1 MARISGNGSY
11 DTLEINDERLRK
23 MLNDLSQKEL
33 EKVGKTGVRK
43 ILLFVRKGIQ
53 RSLRSKI
60 KDERKSRLVKSK
72 RISGVYIRYGP
83 LYKDVKISVRKTS
96 FGGSVSL
103 LASRKKT
110 NRSHVLRFLNQGTED
125 RKTKKGGKRGK
136 IAPMKFFQEGVN
148 ATKDEAINMARK
160 VLNETVNKIYRKYHT

>member
-1 MARISGNGSY
+1 MARNNGNGSY
-11 DTLEINDERLRK
+11 ATLEINDERLRK

-43 ILLFVRKGIQ
+43 ILLFVRKGVQ

-72 RISGVYIRYGP
+72 RINGVYIRYGP

-103 LASRKKT
+103 LATRRKT
-110 NRSHVLRFLNQGTED
+110 NRSHVLRFLNQGTKE
-125 RKTKKGGKRGK
+125 RKKRGK
-136 IAPMKFFQEGVN
+136 ITPMKFFQEGVN
-148 ATKDEAINMARK
+148 ATKDEAINMGRK
-160 VLNETVNKIYRKYHT
+160 VLDKAVNKIYRKYH